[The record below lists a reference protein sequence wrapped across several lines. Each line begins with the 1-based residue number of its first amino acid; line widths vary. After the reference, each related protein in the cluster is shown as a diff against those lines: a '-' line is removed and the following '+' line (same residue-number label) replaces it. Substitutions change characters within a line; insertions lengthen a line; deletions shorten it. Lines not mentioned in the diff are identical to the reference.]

1 MSEEDHQ
8 GTGAPRARFGAVAA
22 IWSLTALANLVVIG
36 VVALFILQGREA
48 SETGT
53 RLLTENYAKILEE
66 DIVGYINRIDV
77 TLRNVVDE
85 IQRQQRQ
92 GGIKAGEMEKFLARQ
107 DSYIPETYGLR
118 ISDASGRIVFA
129 VSNVRDSAVSI
140 ADRPQFGHLRDHP
153 ATGLFLSKPVTGRI
167 SHKPAF
173 PLARRYDKP
182 DGSFGGIAFVGVP
195 VEYFIAKFSRLD
207 LGPKGNSGLWNRT
220 TLFARYS
227 KDDPD
232 GARTGAT
239 TPSPQLKALLDAASP
254 PAFYR
259 ARSGIDGI
267 PRVYHFRQVGGYPL
281 FLVVGLAEEDFLAEW
296 RKNALFVVALASL
309 FLLGSLFVAHQTIL
323 NLKRRELARAQLAG
337 LNAALEE
344 RAREAE
350 AANQAKSRFL
360 ATMSHEIRTPMNGI
374 LGMAQMLLL
383 PGLNETERRD
393 YARVIIGSGQTLLS
407 LLNDIL
413 DLSKIEAGRYELLPI
428 VFDPEQLIRETARLF
443 AEQARAKGLAI
454 QANWLGAPEACYRA
468 DATRLRQMLSNLI
481 NNAIKFTAQGFVRIE
496 GRAVANGDDGDW
508 LEFSVADS
516 GIGIAADKLDLLFLP
531 FSQVDA
537 STTRQYGGTGLGL
550 SIVRNLARLMGG
562 DVGVESREGQGSRI
576 WFRIHAQPVADAE
589 ERRRMPRDGDPPGP
603 AAAAPALRHGHVLV
617 VEDNPINSHVIESLL
632 EKLGMSSHRAENGEE
647 ATNLIAGGARPDIIL
662 MDCQMPVL
670 DGFAATERIRAWER
684 QRGMPP
690 IPIIALTA
698 GAFEK
703 DRERCLAAGMND
715 FLTKPL
721 DFKDLRT
728 SLEKWL
734 PGADAA

>member
-1 MSEEDHQ
+1 MSEEDQ
-8 GTGAPRARFGAVAA
+8 QDSGLPRARFGVVPAT
-22 IWSLTALANLVVIG
+22 WSLTALANLIVIG
-36 VVALFILQGREA
+36 VVALFVLQGREA
-48 SETGT
+48 SETRT

-92 GGIKAGEMEKFLARQ
+92 GGIRPAELEKFLARQ
-107 DSYIPETYGLR
+107 DGYIPETYGLR
-118 ISDASGRIVFA
+118 ISDARGNIVFA
-129 VSNVRDSAVSI
+129 VSNVRSANVSI
-140 ADRPQFGHLRDHP
+140 ADRPQFKHLRDHP
-153 ATGLFLSKPVTGRI
+153 ATGLFLSPPVVGRV
-167 SHKPAF
+167 SQKAAF
-173 PLARRYDKP
+173 PLARRYEKP
-182 DGSFGGIAFVGVP
+182 DGSFGGIVFVGVP

-207 LGPKGNSGLWNRT
+207 LGPKGNSGLWDRT

-254 PAFYR
+254 PTFYR

-267 PRVYHFRQVGGYPL
+267 LRDYHFRQVGGYPL

-296 RKNALFVVALASL
+296 RQNTLFVVALASL
-309 FLLGSLFVAHQTIL
+309 FLLGSLFVARQTLL
-323 NLKRRELARAQLAG
+323 NLKRRELARAQLAA
-337 LNAALEE
+337 LNAALVE
-344 RAREAE
+344 RAREAD
-350 AANQAKSRFL
+350 AANQAKSSFL

-383 PGLNETERRD
+383 PGLDEAERRE
-393 YARVIIGSGQTLLS
+393 YARVILGSGQTLMS

-413 DLSKIEAGRYELLPI
+413 DLSKIEAGRHELAPLP
-428 VFDPEQLIRETARLF
+428 FGPAQLVRDTAQLF

-454 QANWLGAPEACYRA
+454 EANWLGAAEACYRA
-468 DATRLRQMLSNLI
+468 DAVRLRQMLSNLI

-496 GRAVANGDDGDW
+496 GRLVPGADDGAW

-516 GIGIAADKLDLLFLP
+516 GIGIAADKLDLLFQP

-537 STTRQYGGTGLGL
+537 STTREYGGTGLGL

-562 DVGVESREGQGSRI
+562 DVGVASREGEGTRI
-576 WFRIHAQPVADAE
+576 WFRIRAEPVTDAE
-589 ERRRMPRDGDPPGP
+589 ERRRLPRDSGPPGL
-603 AAAAPALRHGHVLV
+603 AADGPALRHGHVLV
-617 VEDNPINSHVIESLL
+617 VEDNPINCQVIESLL
-632 EKLGMSSHRAENGEE
+632 DKLGMSSHHAENGEV
-647 ATNLIAGGARPDIIL
+647 AANLISGGARPDVIL

-670 DGFAATERIRAWER
+670 DGFAATERIRAWEQ

-703 DRERCLAAGMND
+703 DREKCLAAGMDD

-721 DFKDLRT
+721 DFAALRA

-734 PGADAA
+734 AA